1 MQDERAGDR
10 IGEDQKRKETKRECE
25 QNRMEKVN
33 FARRNTEFLK
43 RETVENTRNNV
54 GNAYC

>member
-1 MQDERAGDR
+1 
-10 IGEDQKRKETKRECE
+10 
-25 QNRMEKVN
+25 MEKEN

-43 RETVENTRNNV
+43 REIVENTRNNV